1 MTTNQLTDRL
11 VFLIEYLDLVE
22 ATGDPNAMWEWYQ
35 LQFLNNYSIL
45 TCDNKSRQVG
55 WSFIAA
61 AEAVAESVLVPRS
74 TNIFVSVTQVEA
86 AEKVRY
92 ANYCIDALDREV
104 RPSKLIDN
112 RTEIELNNGSRIISH
127 PCRPPRGKARA
138 RVYLDEIA
146 HYPRDEEIY
155 TAAVPIITRGGV
167 IRMGSSPLGASGKF
181 WEIMTE
187 GLQAYPGY
195 QRMSI
200 PWWSVAHL
208 CNDLERAK
216 MEALEMRTFDRVYEF
231 GTERLIHI
239 FENMPLED
247 FQQEYEC
254 DWTDESVAWI
264 TWEEIKR
271 NQVDAQYEL
280 LACQQAYLDD
290 DTMLD
295 GLDAIDEVARLI
307 KDDKI
312 EPVLSGGMDIG
323 RRKNLTEIILVGK
336 DDHKE
341 VYSYRLGL
349 SLDRLEFEDQL
360 AVCRKMLDVLPVER
374 FLVDEMGLG
383 MMMAEKLESE
393 YPLVVEGISFTNE
406 NKQEMAVLTKVRMQ
420 KAQTP
425 IPLERNLAY
434 QIHSIKRTVTPSKRL
449 VFDTAANEKH
459 HADKFWAFALAH
471 TATEETFDFG
481 VQTRSPLA
489 GYRG

>member
-1 MTTNQLTDRL
+1 MANQLTDRL

-22 ATGDPNAMWEWYQ
+22 ATGDPNALWEWYQ
-35 LQFLNNYSIL
+35 LQFLNNRSIL

-74 TNIFVSVTQVEA
+74 TNIFVSVTQIEA

-92 ANYCIDALDREV
+92 ANYCIEALDREV

-112 RTEIELNNGSRIISH
+112 RTEIELGNGSRIISH

-187 GLQAYPGY
+187 ALQTYPGY
-195 QRMSI
+195 QRMMI
-200 PWWSVAHL
+200 PWWAVAHL

-216 MEALEMRTFDRVYEF
+216 AEALEMRTYERVYEF
-231 GTERLIHI
+231 GTERLTHI

-271 NQVDAQYEL
+271 NQVDAQYDL
-280 LACQQAYLDD
+280 LPHGAAYVDE
-290 DTMLD
+290 DTILD
-295 GLDAIDEVARLI
+295 GFDAIELVARLI
-307 KDDKI
+307 KEDKI

-323 RRKNLTEIILVGK
+323 RRKNLTEIVLVGK
-336 DDHKE
+336 DTNRD
-341 VYSYRLGL
+341 VYPYRLGL

-360 AVCRKMLDVLPVER
+360 AVCIKMLDLLPIER

-383 MMMAEKLESE
+383 MMLAEKMENL
-393 YPLVVEGISFTNE
+393 YPLVVEGVSFTND

-420 KAQTP
+420 KLQCP

-471 TATEETFDFG
+471 TATEEAFDFG
-481 VQTRSPLA
+481 VQAVSPLA

>member
-1 MTTNQLTDRL
+1 MNQLTDRL

-22 ATGDPNAMWEWYQ
+22 ATGDPNALWEWYQ
-35 LQFLNNYSIL
+35 IQFLNNRSIL

-187 GLQAYPGY
+187 ALQTYPGY
-195 QRMSI
+195 QRMRI
-200 PWWSVAHL
+200 PWWAVAHL

-216 MEALEMRTFDRVYEF
+216 VEASEMRTFDRVLEF
-231 GTERLIHI
+231 GTERLVHI

-271 NQVDAQYEL
+271 NQVDAQFDL
-280 LACQQAYLDD
+280 LPHGVAYVDE
-290 DTMLD
+290 DTILD
-295 GLDAIDEVARLI
+295 GFDAIELVARLI
-307 KDDKI
+307 KEDKI

-323 RRKNLTEIILVGK
+323 RRKNLTEIVLVGK
-336 DDHKE
+336 DTNAD
-341 VYSYRLGL
+341 VYPYRLGL

-360 AVCRKMLDVLPVER
+360 AMCVKMLDMLPIER

-383 MMMAEKLESE
+383 MMLAEKMENL
-393 YPLVVEGISFTNE
+393 YPLVVEGVSFTNE
-406 NKQEMAVLTKVRMQ
+406 NKQEMAVLTKIRMQ
-420 KAQTP
+420 KLQCP

-471 TATEETFDFG
+471 TATEEAFDFG
-481 VQTRSPLA
+481 VQKESPLA